1 MKNHHYSSDINDQ
14 SNSHNR
20 GRRGFL
26 QVLAASGIGLGSSVL
41 LGQRALAA
49 AGEITDL
56 DILQLA
62 TTAEYLAVDVY
73 YNVTLCGFDGLVKEY
88 IDAARDQENEHLDAL
103 QKTIRSLGATPV
115 ARPEFAYPVRFDI
128 KNQIPV
134 LRVMNA
140 LEDAFVGAYLGALP
154 LIKNKDILAAAA
166 AIMGNE
172 ATHRC
177 LIRQSRINLGDETVK
192 GVQVGNDRAF
202 EQAITPAQATAAVTG
217 FVKK

>member
-1 MKNHHYSSDINDQ
+1 MNQDL
-14 SNSHNR
+14 

-26 QVLAASGIGLGSSVL
+26 KVLASTGMGAGAAMLM
-41 LGQRALAA
+41 GQRAVAA
-49 AGEITDL
+49 AQGVTDV

-62 TTAEYLAVDVY
+62 LTAEYLATDVY
-73 YNVTLCGFDGLVKEY
+73 YKVTLCGFDGVVKDY
-88 IDAARDQENEHLDAL
+88 IDAARDQENEHVDAL
-103 QKTIRSLGATPV
+103 QKTIRALGGKPT
-115 ARPEFAYPVRFDI
+115 ARPEFVYPVTFDT

-154 LIKNKDILAAAA
+154 LIQNKDILAAAG

-177 LIRQSRINLGDETVK
+177 LIRQSRVNLGDTTVT
-192 GVQVGNDRAF
+192 GLQVGNDRAF
-202 EQAITPAQATAAVTG
+202 ELAITPTQATNAVLG